1 MNLILLLCMVER
13 ILGYASGRRHDR
25 DKAEKAFV
33 ANMAR
38 LSLCTTEC
46 LPHSDT
52 LRYFLKNCRVR
63 ELGNVPPMMFG
74 HLLRTKRLNGL
85 RSSAAPVNGEPS
97 FLVAVDGVCWFTCGS
112 PVAHSIHKTFRDGR
126 TVYGLTALQ
135 ATVVSASGIRI
146 PLMTE
151 FIENDGTSEYDKQDC
166 EQKAALR
173 LLKRLK
179 EAFPHLR
186 MTILMDGLH
195 LCEAVVKAC
204 GENKWNFSV
213 TVTDSVSAFKR
224 KAEKAMKER
233 GHHADGDD
241 GKTGLHR
248 KVHWCNKVEHRFGG
262 TTVALN
268 VIKMETTNDRGEDVV
283 LFYATNI
290 FLPGKEDKALRVLD
304 EACRARWQIEESF
317 DSQKHHGLGLEAVLG
332 TRGNTGQN
340 YYLIVQIAD
349 IIRTFMLH
357 SSLFRRLQLEENPGW
372 AKEPVRRPMLEWY
385 GTLSILVERLRCS
398 FRTVPMSDLDISGWR
413 LECDTA

>member
-1 MNLILLLCMVER
+1 MVER
-13 ILGYASGRRHDR
+13 ILGYVSGRRHDR
-25 DKAEKAFV
+25 DKAEKTFV
-33 ANMAR
+33 ANMMR
-38 LSLCTTEC
+38 LSLCMTEY

-52 LRYFLKNCRVR
+52 IRYFLKSCSVK
-63 ELGNVPPMMFG
+63 ELGKVPPRMFG

-97 FLVAVDGVCWFTCGS
+97 FLVAVDGVCWFTGGS
-112 PVAHSIHKTFRDGR
+112 PIAHSIHKTFQDGR
-126 TVYGLTALQ
+126 TVYELTALQ
-135 ATVVSASGIRI
+135 ATVVSANGLRI

-151 FIENDGTSEYDKQDC
+151 FIENDGTSDYDKQDC
-166 EQKAALR
+166 ELKAAMR

-179 EAFPHLR
+179 ETFPHLR
-186 MTILMDGLH
+186 MTILMDGLY

-204 GENKWNFSV
+204 RQNKWNFSV
-213 TVTDSVSAFKR
+213 TVTDGVPAFKR
-224 KAEKAMKER
+224 EAEKAMKER

-241 GKTGLHR
+241 GKTNLRR
-248 KVHWCNKVEHRFGG
+248 KVRWCNKVEHKFGG

-268 VIKMETTNDRGEDVV
+268 VIKMETTSDRGEDAV

-290 FLPGKEDKALRVLD
+290 FLSGKEDKALRVLD

-317 DSQKHHGLGLEAVLG
+317 DSQKHHGLGLEAVFG

-385 GTLSILVERLRCS
+385 GSLSNLVERLRCS